1 MGTVVSLKC
10 EEPLS
15 AAKAIEI
22 DVAYEIETKQDYD
35 KARLDL
41 YELGR
46 IEKEIEASHEPA
58 VKEAAAKHKNLVKM
72 RDTAIKPY
80 EDGIQEIK
88 GRMLDF
94 VLLHPEVTD
103 GVQKNT
109 KIKVTDIIELIK
121 AVAAGDVPAEALIPN
136 EKFILEKARGLKD
149 NLGYPGI
156 DVYEEKSIIN
166 RL

>member
-10 EEPLS
+10 EESIP
-15 AAKAIEI
+15 AAEAIEVDI
-22 DVAYEIETKQDYD
+22 AYEIETKQDYD

-72 RDTAIKPY
+72 RDAAIKPY
-80 EDGIQEIK
+80 EDDIHELK
-88 GRMLDF
+88 GKMLGF
-94 VLLHPEVTD
+94 VLLHPNITA
-103 GVQKNT
+103 GVWKRT
-109 KIKVTDIIELIK
+109 KIKITDIMELIK
-121 AVAAGDVPAEALIPN
+121 AVAAGDAPVEALIPN
-136 EKFILEKARGLKD
+136 EKFILEKARGLKE
-149 NLGYPGI
+149 NLEYPGI